1 ENFGANATYVEGL
14 LSRYR
19 SNPSLV
25 DEAWRAYFAELLGE
39 QQAAAGDGASA
50 TQGGNGAATAFGQ
63 GEETRNASVWPT
75 DEQSQAATQETEAA
89 QTTRQA
95 AQPSAGATE
104 TAGAAEATAA
114 TVATEAVAA
123 TGAGMGAG
131 APASTD
137 ARQTGGQATGH
148 LRGEA
153 QPIRGGALKVVENM
167 ETSLGVPTATSN
179 RQVPVKVLEENRRLV
194 NQFLTEQ
201 KRGKASFTHFIA
213 FAVLRAL
220 ERFPQ
225 MNDGFAVVEGRPV
238 RVRRTEVN
246 LGVAVDLEKKDG
258 TRTLLVPNIKNAG
271 TLQFADFLAAYSDVI
286 KRARE
291 GKLGLPDFQDT
302 TISLTNPGT
311 IGTVSSNPR
320 LMAGQSVIVAT
331 GAIEYPAE
339 YHAMTP
345 EALSLLGISKI
356 INVSSTYDHRIIQGA
371 ESGAFLAHVH
381 ELLLGEHEFYIKIFR
396 DLGIPYQPMRW
407 SKDYNPALLGRYDA
421 REEVEKEARV
431 LELIN
436 AYRVRG
442 HLIADIDPLNA
453 MPVQYHP
460 ELDIETYGLTIWDLD
475 REFITGGLGGK
486 HNATL
491 REILDILRR
500 AYCGKVGSEYRHI
513 QSKEQKVWL
522 RERVRQEFVNPE
534 PLPAETKKTL
544 LLKLVRAEQFERFL
558 HTKYLGQKRFSLEGC
573 ETIIPLLDQLVERAA
588 EKGIEDITLG
598 MAHRGRLNVLANVV
612 GNFSERIFTA
622 FEGSVHPDF
631 PADEGDVKYHQ
642 GAKGER
648 ETASG
653 KRVRITISPNPSHLE
668 FVDPVV
674 EGMVRAK
681 QDALELGG
689 SQREEVIDRALP
701 VLLHGDAAFA
711 GQGIVMET
719 LQLADLHGYRTG
731 GTIHIIINNQIGF
744 TTSPEASRSSIY
756 STDVA
761 KMTQLPIFHING
773 DDPEAA
779 FRTLRIALDFRQE
792 FNKDVVL
799 DVIGFRRL
807 GHNEGDEP
815 SYTQPLMYARVKAH
829 PGVRALYARRLVSES
844 VVTEE
849 EVGQMLKEATERYEQ
864 IHARAKEIVAQKEP
878 LKELPPAVAE
888 EDGSEVFETPVSA
901 QVIRDIAHRIAVI
914 PEGFHINPKMVSQLA
929 RRAKMGEGQAALDW
943 AFAELLA
950 FGSLGLE
957 GVRVRLSGQDSG
969 RGTFSQRHAIL
980 YDTQT
985 GQPWSPLS
993 EMTARDGRA
1002 LVEVFDSSL
1011 SEQGVL
1017 GFEYGYSVVARDAL
1031 VCWEAQ
1037 FGDFS
1042 NGAQVI
1048 TDAFVAV
1055 GVDKWQQPS
1064 RLVLLLPHGFEGQGP
1079 EHSSARLERYLQLCA
1094 ENNMQVCYPTT
1105 PAQYFHLLRRQV
1117 KQGAARPLVVM
1128 TPKSLL
1134 RLPAATSSIE
1144 ELTQGGFRPV
1154 IDDAEVEDRSAVLRI
1169 VLSSGK
1175 VFYDLAAARK
1185 KSGDARVAIVR
1196 LEQFYPFPERALR
1209 EVFASYPNSTQL
1221 VWCQEEPKNM
1231 GGWVFVEPRLM
1242 GLLGGCERPY
1252 YAGRAASAS
1261 PATGSYTIHELEQ
1274 RKLVNDAL
1282 TAEAP
1287 YVSGASTKAYA
1298 GQADS

>member
-1 ENFGANATYVEGL
+1 LSEERNRQELSELIAENFGANATYVEGL
-14 LSRYR
+14 LNQYR

-25 DEAWRAYFAELLGE
+25 DEAWRAYFAELLG
-39 QQAAAGDGASA
+39 DGAHTA
-50 TQGGNGAATAFGQ
+50 TGGNGASAQAA
-63 GEETRNASVWPT
+63 ASDGGTQAASASP
-75 DEQSQAATQETEAA
+75 QSQVAPQSQSAPQS
-89 QTTRQA
+89 QPQA
-95 AQPSAGATE
+95 AQAAGAQGDGAARAASTAQ
-104 TAGAAEATAA
+104 AGA
-114 TVATEAVAA
+114 
-123 TGAGMGAG
+123 
-131 APASTD
+131 S
-137 ARQTGGQATGH
+137 ARQPSTQ

-153 QPIRGGALKVVENM
+153 QPIRGGALKIVENM

-179 RQVPVKVLEENRRLV
+179 RQVPVKVLEENRALV
-194 NQFLTEQ
+194 NQFLKEH
-201 KRGKASFTHFIA
+201 KRGKTSYTHFIA
-213 FAVLRAL
+213 FALLRAL

-225 MNDGFAVVEGRPV
+225 MNDGFAVVDGQPA
-238 RVRRTEVN
+238 RVRRSGVN

-258 TRTLLVPNIKNAG
+258 TRTLLVPNVKNAG
-271 TLQFADFLAAYSDVI
+271 ALGFTDFLAAYDDVI

-291 GKLGLPDFQDT
+291 GKLAVGDFQDT
-302 TISLTNPGT
+302 TVSLTNPGT

-320 LMAGQSVIVAT
+320 LMAGQSAIIAT

-345 EALSLLGISKI
+345 QSLSLLGISKI
-356 INVSSTYDHRIIQGA
+356 INISSTYDHRVVQGA
-371 ESGAFLAHVH
+371 ESGAFLAYVH
-381 ELLLGEHEFYIKIFR
+381 ELLLGEHDFYLKIFR

-407 SKDYNPALLGRYDA
+407 SKDFNPALLGRYDA

-453 MPVQYHP
+453 LPVQYHP

-475 REFITGGLGGK
+475 REFITGGLGGR

-500 AYCGKVGSEYRHI
+500 AYCGKVGTEYRHI
-513 QSKEQKVWL
+513 QSKEQKLWI
-522 RERVRQEFVNPE
+522 RERIRVEFVNPE
-534 PLPAETKKTL
+534 PLDAETKKAL
-544 LLKLVRAEQFERFL
+544 LARLTRAEQFERFL

-573 ETIIPLLDQLVERAA
+573 ETIIPLLDQLVERGA
-588 EKGIEDITLG
+588 EKGVEEITLG
-598 MAHRGRLNVLANVV
+598 MAHRGRLNILANVV

-653 KRVRITISPNPSHLE
+653 RKVKITISPNPSHLE
-668 FVDPVV
+668 FVDAVV
-674 EGMVRAK
+674 EGMVRAR
-681 QDALELGG
+681 QDAMQLAG
-689 SQREEVIDRALP
+689 SKREEVIDRALP

-719 LQLADLHGYRTG
+719 LQLAELHGYRTG
-731 GTIHIIINNQIGF
+731 GTIHIIVNNQIGF

-779 FRTLRIALDFRQE
+779 FRVLRIALDYRQE

-829 PGVRALYARRLVSES
+829 PGVRTVYAQRLLAEGA
-844 VVTEE
+844 VTQE
-849 EVGQMLKEATERYEQ
+849 EVEAMVREATERYERF
-864 IHARAKEIVAQKEP
+864 HARAKEIVARKVP
-878 LKELPPAVAE
+878 LKELPAPARE
-888 EDGSEVFETPVSA
+888 EDGSGVVETPVPA
-901 QVIRDIAHRIAVI
+901 EVIRDVAHRIAVV

-929 RRAKMGEGQAALDW
+929 RRAKMGEGQTPLDW
-943 AFAELLA
+943 AFAELMA

-957 GVRVRLSGQDSG
+957 GTRVRLSGQDSG

-980 YDTQT
+980 YDTKT
-985 GQPWSPLS
+985 GQPWAPLS
-993 EMTARDGRA
+993 EMTAKDGRA

-1011 SEQGVL
+1011 SEQGVM
-1017 GFEYGYSVVARDAL
+1017 GFEYGYSVEAVDAL
-1031 VCWEAQ
+1031 VMWEAQ

-1048 TDAFVAV
+1048 IDTFIAP

-1064 RLVLLLPHGFEGQGP
+1064 RLVLLLPHGYEGQGP
-1079 EHSSARLERYLQLCA
+1079 EHSNARLERYLQLCA

-1117 KQGAARPLVVM
+1117 RQHAARPLVVM

-1144 ELTQGGFRPV
+1144 ELSSGGFRPV
-1154 IDDAEVEDRSAVLRI
+1154 IDDAEVSDRSAVRRI
-1169 VLSSGK
+1169 VVCGGK
-1175 VFYDLAAARK
+1175 VFYDLAAARR
-1185 KSGDARVAIVR
+1185 KSGDERVAIVR
-1196 LEQFYPFPERALR
+1196 LEQFYPFPERALG
-1209 EVFASYPNSTQL
+1209 EVFASYAQATQL
-1221 VWCQEEPKNM
+1221 VWAQEEPKNY
-1231 GGWVFVEPRLM
+1231 GGWHFVEPRLS
-1242 GLLGGCERPY
+1242 GLMPACERPHY
-1252 YAGRAASAS
+1252 VGRAASAS

-1274 RKLVNDAL
+1274 RKLVDDAL
-1282 TAEAP
+1282 TEHAP
-1287 YVSGASTKAYA
+1287 VVSGASTARFA